1 MISLSEF
8 LKVNILES
16 TRKKYPGYMEYI
28 VRTARLESNGILISY
43 LDEYSLF
50 SSKYL
55 NYQDYK
61 KVCEMIAKQE
71 HKTIKAINRIR
82 ILKNGMNSKRT
93 EFN

>member
-1 MISLSEF
+1 MISLSEY

-16 TRKKYPGYMEYI
+16 TRKKYPGYLEYI
-28 VRTARLESNGILISY
+28 VRTGRVESNEILISY
-43 LDEYSLF
+43 LEKYSLF

-71 HKTIKAINRIR
+71 HKTIKAINKIR
-82 ILKNGMNSKRT
+82 LIKNGMNSKRT